1 MRSVINHQARGF
13 TLIEILVALF
23 IFAIVGLMGTQLISR
38 VSNQQTILS
47 ERGARLIELQRAM
60 TMLKRD
66 IMQIEHRS
74 IRDGHGD
81 QQPAVQLDDDDLF
94 EFTRTGW
101 RNPLGQSRS
110 DQQRVAYHLDEE
122 KHELQR
128 LYWSVL
134 DRAQDSEPL
143 VQVLLS
149 GVKKLEITILD
160 QTGNEHSFWPQV
172 SAGGPANGAALA
184 AVIMKIEAPP
194 FGALERIWEVPGG

>member
-1 MRSVINHQARGF
+1 
-13 TLIEILVALF
+13 
-23 IFAIVGLMGTQLISR
+23 MGTQLISR

-60 TMLKRD
+60 TILKRD
-66 IMQIEHRS
+66 IMQIQRRN
-74 IRDGHGD
+74 IRDAYGD
-81 QQPAVQLDDDDLF
+81 QRPSVLLDDDDFF
-94 EFTRTGW
+94 EFTRAGW
-101 RNPLGQSRS
+101 RNPLGQQRS
-110 DQQRVAYHLDEE
+110 DLQRVAYRLDEE

-134 DRAQDSEPL
+134 DRAQDSELL

-149 GVKKLEITILD
+149 DVKKLAITVVD
-160 QTGNEHSFWPQV
+160 QAGNEHVFWPQV
-172 SAGGPANGAALA
+172 STGGPANATALA

>member
-1 MRSVINHQARGF
+1 
-13 TLIEILVALF
+13 
-23 IFAIVGLMGTQLISR
+23 MGTQLISR

-60 TMLKRD
+60 TILKRD

-81 QQPAVQLDDDDLF
+81 HQPAVQLDDDDLF

-128 LYWSVL
+128 LYWAVL

-149 GVKKLEITILD
+149 DVKKLEITILD
-160 QTGNEHSFWPQV
+160 QAGNEHSFWPQV
-172 SAGGPANGAALA
+172 SASDPANGSALA